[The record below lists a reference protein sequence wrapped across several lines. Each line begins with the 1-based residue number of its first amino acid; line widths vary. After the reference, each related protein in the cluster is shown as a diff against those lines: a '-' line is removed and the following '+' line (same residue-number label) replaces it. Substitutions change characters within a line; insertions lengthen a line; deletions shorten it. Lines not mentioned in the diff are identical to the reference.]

1 MLRNKYNYFIYR
13 LANFLYPIEV
23 HKTEYRIEKIGNDYS
38 FCMVPEK
45 SLTES
50 SIVYSFGAGE
60 DIHSDISLVRMY
72 GCDVT
77 IFDPTPKAIKHFKE
91 LKDHTLQGQQY
102 HCDSGLSYDVSDSEI
117 KKIQFEEIA
126 LWKENSTL
134 KFFLPEDPN
143 HVSCSINNIQN
154 TNDYIEVEANKLSS
168 IMKKLGHRYIDYL
181 KLDIEGAEFEVLEN
195 ILEENIDVRNI
206 YLEYH
211 YYELNKP
218 LKNIKRINK
227 SLNELLLS
235 GYQVIHNDRNRYYTL
250 IKTSP
255 PKA

>member
-23 HKTEYRIEKIGNDYS
+23 HKTEYQIEKIGNDYS

-45 SLTES
+45 SLSES

-60 DIHSDISLVRMY
+60 DIHSDISLVRKY
-72 GCDVT
+72 GCKVT
-77 IFDPTPKAIKHFKE
+77 IFDPTPKAIKHFNE
-91 LKDHTLQGQQY
+91 LKDHTLQGQAY
-102 HCDSGLSYDVSDSEI
+102 HCDSGLSYDVSDTEI
-117 KKIQFEEIA
+117 GKIQFKELA
-126 LWKENSTL
+126 LWKEDTSL

-168 IMKKLGHRYIDYL
+168 IMEKLGHPYIDYL

-195 ILEENIDVRNI
+195 ILEENIDIRTI

-211 YYELNKP
+211 YYEVNKP
-218 LKNIKRINK
+218 LKNIRRINK
-227 SLNELLLS
+227 SLNELILS
-235 GYQVIHNDRNRYYTL
+235 GYQLIHNDSNRYYTL
-250 IKTSP
+250 VKTWHN
-255 PKA
+255 K